1 MVNGTNGMAVAPMQ
15 SMRIVKYPLK
25 IDGSLI
31 IVDNL
36 EEGALKLYEYE
47 GGILNIQQ
55 LFADENNCKGVTP
68 VAQITIYDSEEKGM
82 VCIEKVTCC
91 HGYEHLA
98 YAMIY
103 QVVKFGKFYE
113 SCKSVVISESER
125 EKWFLY
131 AGGILTAFHKRGN
144 RYVYQIR

>member
-15 SMRIVKYPLK
+15 SMRLVKYPLK

-31 IVDNL
+31 IVDDL

-103 QVVKFGKFYE
+103 QVVKFGMFYQ

-131 AGGILTAFHKRGN
+131 AGGILTDFHKRGN

>member
-47 GGILNIQQ
+47 GGILYIQQ

-82 VCIEKVTCC
+82 VCR
-91 HGYEHLA
+91 
-98 YAMIY
+98 
-103 QVVKFGKFYE
+103 
-113 SCKSVVISESER
+113 ER
-125 EKWFLY
+125 NY
-131 AGGILTAFHKRGN
+131 
-144 RYVYQIR
+144 

>member
-1 MVNGTNGMAVAPMQ
+1 MVNGTNGMVVAPMQ
-15 SMRIVKYPLK
+15 SMRSVKYPLK
-25 IDGSLI
+25 IDDSLI

-36 EEGALKLYEYE
+36 EEGVLKLYEYE

-55 LFADENNCKGVTP
+55 LFADENHCKGVTP

-91 HGYEHLA
+91 YGYEHLA

-103 QVVKFGKFYE
+103 PVVNFGRFYE

-131 AGGILTAFHKRGN
+131 AGGILADFHIRDNKS
-144 RYVYQIR
+144 VYQIR